1 MSWSL
6 VCIVIYLVHPAV
18 AAEVSVRPC
27 RLCCQNLSSCIYAS
41 DASKQKEVLHICC
54 GSNVWGKYFCCPE
67 KVGGNTYTCKG
78 KTGKCKFA
86 SVIPPNN
93 SDSETKDCVK
103 EGKRAEDTN
112 SSAAIIIC
120 FLAALAL
127 LSKNS
132 GKAGSPDTGAQRR
145 QSQAVGMGT
154 APTNEQ
160 DPSRQR
166 KEEPKRIA
174 ASLVA
179 ESLLTQTVA
188 QALVSRTTRSV
199 SIDSIDFDFDIDADW
214 G

>member
-1 MSWSL
+1 
-6 VCIVIYLVHPAV
+6 
-18 AAEVSVRPC
+18 
-27 RLCCQNLSSCIYAS
+27 
-41 DASKQKEVLHICC
+41 
-54 GSNVWGKYFCCPE
+54 
-67 KVGGNTYTCKG
+67 
-78 KTGKCKFA
+78 
-86 SVIPPNN
+86 
-93 SDSETKDCVK
+93 
-103 EGKRAEDTN
+103 
-112 SSAAIIIC
+112 
-120 FLAALAL
+120 
-127 LSKNS
+127 
-132 GKAGSPDTGAQRR
+132 
-145 QSQAVGMGT
+145 MGT